1 MNLHPASLDLDKLH
15 AEILPKANLP
25 SDFGGVCES
34 VDVLTAKQYEELID
48 ERDFLLLEEKQ
59 AALELDWWP
68 KVYVLFIQQFT
79 LLVSQFIFSIK
90 ATQINIFFSKQFM
103 FFFQMWSNSGMVP

>member
-1 MNLHPASLDLDKLH
+1 MNLHPVSLDLEKLH

-34 VDVLTAKQYEELID
+34 VDVLTTKQYEELID
-48 ERDFLLLEEKQ
+48 ERDFFLHEEKQ

-68 KVYVLFIQQFT
+68 KVFQLYVLFIQQFT
-79 LLVSQFIFSIK
+79 L
-90 ATQINIFFSKQFM
+90 
-103 FFFQMWSNSGMVP
+103 